1 MEYLNQSDLDLADV
15 ISFRRQLV
23 LEAISCAAERKL
35 PSVRIAAA
43 LEGDPATLYARLGAL
58 SGDMALETFLA
69 IVSTVAPHRDSPRPD
84 SLPIVLDAL
93 CRGDTVRARR
103 AFLNYDVG

>member
-1 MEYLNQSDLDLADV
+1 
-15 ISFRRQLV
+15 
-23 LEAISCAAERKL
+23 
-35 PSVRIAAA
+35 
-43 LEGDPATLYARLGAL
+43 
-58 SGDMALETFLA
+58 MALETFLA

-93 CRGDTVRARR
+93 GRGDTVRARR